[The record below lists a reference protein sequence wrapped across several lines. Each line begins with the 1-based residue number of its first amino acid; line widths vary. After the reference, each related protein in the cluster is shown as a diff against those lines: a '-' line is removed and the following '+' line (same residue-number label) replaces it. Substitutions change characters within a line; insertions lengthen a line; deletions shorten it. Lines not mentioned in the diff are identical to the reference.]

1 MKVWRYGGV
10 QYPSLHTRFFAP
22 KSTDVTIIVQKRQF
36 VCLGNLMRSQCV
48 DPLQMCV
55 RQKYCA
61 KTVPYSQRTSQELIK
76 TTCGRKACLKDMY
89 KLLLCRELCK
99 ISYCNPQ
106 GRSLCAQQRSVLKI
120 GNTSSRVPDGGGACQ
135 RCAPGSNA
143 STREAIK
150 VMGTPKRRMLLNR
163 SCSRGY
169 DERLCWALP
178 RRIGWVQ
185 IMHAGRQ
192 NWRLMGRQT
201 LVLARKSSGHI
212 GRYIRPLRRGGYI

>member
-1 MKVWRYGGV
+1 
-10 QYPSLHTRFFAP
+10 
-22 KSTDVTIIVQKRQF
+22 
-36 VCLGNLMRSQCV
+36 MRSQCV

-76 TTCGRKACLKDMY
+76 TTCGRKVCLKDMY
-89 KLLLCRELCK
+89 KLLLCRELCE

-106 GRSLCAQQRSVLKI
+106 GRSLRPQQRSVLEI
-120 GNTSSRVPDGGGACQ
+120 VNTLSRVPEGGGACQ
-135 RCAPGSNA
+135 RCAPVGNA

-150 VMGTPKRRMLLNR
+150 AMGTPQQRTLLTR
-163 SCSRGY
+163 SCSHGH
-169 DERLCWALP
+169 DERLCWAPP

-192 NWRLMGRQT
+192 NWRLMGWQM
-201 LVLARKSSGHI
+201 LVLAQKSYGHI
-212 GRYIRPLRRGGYI
+212 GR